1 MNNKRWR
8 SLRILN
14 NGRSAQCEEKK
25 SVSVMEHAFYQGN
38 VGRLFADFLTFH
50 SNNSYLVIYIYIYD
64 FSGFV
69 LPALKFQQ
77 DRLSSHVL

>member
-8 SLRILN
+8 SLGILN

-38 VGRLFADFLTFH
+38 VGRLFADFFTFH
-50 SNNSYLVIYIYIYD
+50 SNNSYLVIYIYMI
-64 FSGFV
+64 FWFCFTCIKVS
-69 LPALKFQQ
+69 ARQTI
-77 DRLSSHVL
+77 